1 MQVFELSGRIQV
13 NSDLMCKVPT
23 RSVFWRTDAAKCG
36 WHRSA
41 VSHLTSREAQ
51 MNDSEFQRWATLAQ
65 QSPAEFEAQRRQ
77 ALLDV
82 AMQSRHQSM
91 LHTLVE
97 ALCTP
102 CRCTTIEHVQH
113 AQMLMSESL
122 SSMQDAW
129 AILTTTL
136 VVDRIGQAAQVR
148 QGPSA
153 A

>member
-1 MQVFELSGRIQV
+1 
-13 NSDLMCKVPT
+13 
-23 RSVFWRTDAAKCG
+23 
-36 WHRSA
+36 
-41 VSHLTSREAQ
+41 

-77 ALLDV
+77 ALLDA
-82 AMQSRHQSM
+82 AMRSRHQPM

-102 CRCTTIEHVQH
+102 CRCTAMERVQH
-113 AQMLMSESL
+113 AQTLMSESL
-122 SSMQDAW
+122 TSMQDAW
-129 AILTTTL
+129 ADLISTQ
-136 VVDRIGQAAQVR
+136 VVDCIRQDAPVR